1 MSVVNTW
8 FRLVVGKLFAF
19 IVGALV
25 LVLMLH
31 VVINAL
37 MRSFANQP
45 IEGTLEYVG
54 NWYLPTIILLGLV
67 IAQQRKEHIEA
78 PLVFDRMPRT
88 MQREVQVIVNVTAI
102 LFVLFMAYY
111 AYVEAYQSMTI
122 RETAGVSGVPIW
134 FMKFAAPIGFL
145 LYGVQLLLDT
155 VDFVRGKV
163 SPDEEPSFLDSQL
176 DEMAEE
182 LNEEIQDFTAPT
194 DTDHKTEVPR

>member
-1 MSVVNTW
+1 MPAVNTW
-8 FRLVVGKLFAF
+8 FRPLVGKLFGL

-25 LVLMLH
+25 LVLMVH
-31 VVINAL
+31 VVLNAL
-37 MRSFANQP
+37 LRSFANQP

-67 IAQQRKEHIEA
+67 VAQQRKEHIEA
-78 PLVFDRMPRT
+78 PLVFDRMPPK
-88 MQREVQVIVNVTAI
+88 MQREVQILVNVVTI

-145 LYGVQLLLDT
+145 LYGLQLLLDT
-155 VDFVRGKV
+155 IEYV
-163 SPDEEPSFLDSQL
+163 SGRQAPDEESSFLDSQL
-176 DEMAEE
+176 EEMAEE
-182 LNEEIQDFTAPT
+182 LDEEIEGFRPPLGTA
-194 DTDHKTEVPR
+194 DTREAAR

>member
-194 DTDHKTEVPR
+194 DKDHKTEVPR

>member
-1 MSVVNTW
+1 MNTW

-194 DTDHKTEVPR
+194 DKDHKTEVPR